1 MMNIMNAL
9 QTWFLGLATRER
21 RFVSVGAVGG
31 VLILVFGVLFP
42 LDHSVTRAHLRLT
55 HKQAELAWMRTVA
68 PQMANAGPLNAPTNQ
83 RSLIVIVDSSAHEA
97 GLGSALT
104 SSEPSG
110 PGWLR
115 VRLDKASFDALV
127 GWLARLAEQNGIR
140 VESATV
146 DAAGGPGIV
155 SASLVLRGRP

>member
-21 RFVSVGAVGG
+21 RFVSVGAVAG

-55 HKQAELAWMRTVA
+55 RKQADLAWMRNVA
-68 PQMANAGPLNAPTNQ
+68 PQLASAVPLNTPTNQ

-110 PGWLR
+110 PGGLR
-115 VRLDKASFDALV
+115 VRLDKASFDMLV